1 MATAAVKS
9 VPEGTETE
17 AWREMSARVAWLF
30 WLTKRRAELPAD
42 KETEA
47 AIWDVE
53 AEDFRSYT
61 RKVLRALL
69 KDGVRID
76 GEFVGDAVEED
87 SEEWKQLSAKIAWR
101 FWLVA
106 RRADSVADQEAEAAA
121 WEVEAPSYR
130 KMTRTALKTMANN
143 GFVILA

>member
-53 AEDFRSYT
+53 AEDFRAYV
-61 RKVLRALL
+61 RKSLRKLH
-69 KDGVRID
+69 KEGITI
-76 GEFVGDAVEED
+76 DAVSGGAALSED
-87 SEEWKQLSAKIAWR
+87 DEAWGQTTGR
-101 FWLVA
+101 VAWILWLTD
-106 RRADSVADQEAEAAA
+106 RRATAVADKEAEASDWQAA
-121 WEVEAPSYR
+121 SKEYR
-130 KMTRTALKTMANN
+130 KLVRETLRK
-143 GFVILA
+143 LAKEEIGIV